1 MIELSYDEIILQ
13 VRKNNE
19 EALGLL
25 FSLVENYVKYIGK
38 KVIIV
43 DKLVDHSLE
52 DIKMIALSLTKD
64 CVTSYEFNKA
74 LFFAYWKIVL
84 VRYLNG
90 LKESH
95 QQENKIEYEK
105 KSLDEEMCNYKYYDR
120 SQITLKDSYNLKET
134 YQNCIKKVVINFN
147 ERTAKILMLW
157 SEGYSY
163 REIAKRLKISVSKV
177 NYELSKALIFLKNEE
192 K

>member
-19 EALGLL
+19 EALVLL

-38 KVIIV
+38 KMIIV

-52 DIKMIALSLTKD
+52 DIKMIGLSLTKD
-64 CVTSYEFNKA
+64 SVNNYEFNKA
-74 LFFAYWKIVL
+74 LFFAYWKIIFL
-84 VRYLNG
+84 RYMNG
-90 LKESH
+90 IRELH
-95 QQENKIEYEK
+95 QHENKMEYEK

-120 SQITLKDSYNLKET
+120 SQITLKDAYTIRET
-134 YQNCIKKVVINFN
+134 YDNCIKKVVINFDK
-147 ERTAKILMLW
+147 RTAKILMLW
-157 SEGYSY
+157 SEGYTY
-163 REIAKRLKISVSKV
+163 GEIAKSLKISVSKV
-177 NYELSKALIFLKNEE
+177 NYEISKALIFLKNQE

>member
-38 KVIIV
+38 KMIIV

-52 DIKMIALSLTKD
+52 DIKMIGLSLTKD
-64 CVTSYEFNKA
+64 SVNNYEFNKA